1 MPVHHDGAIRFVH
14 LQGHIKYFVYSVD
27 TQRCNALKIC
37 WGSLWS
43 RTMKSTTTLLDKN
56 GAKPERASLEISVL
70 GQNSNCLRGLLRY
83 TQTDQLTWMPF
94 CEVTTSSS
102 REGRTQKAAC
112 KQKNKGSLLKWPNFA
127 IFCGVWICN
136 HYGRECPA
144 CANHWFLRQ
153 VLQ

>member
-1 MPVHHDGAIRFVH
+1 
-14 LQGHIKYFVYSVD
+14 
-27 TQRCNALKIC
+27 
-37 WGSLWS
+37 
-43 RTMKSTTTLLDKN
+43 MKSTTTLYDKN

-112 KQKNKGSLLKWPNFA
+112 KQKTRDLCSNELILQYYVESGFA
-127 IFCGVWICN
+127 TTLAKNALHVRITYFYDKYCSNVTRP
-136 HYGRECPA
+136 HTSRTQ
-144 CANHWFLRQ
+144 HLR
-153 VLQ
+153 